1 MIILKVKV
9 LASGSKGN
17 VTFIEK
23 DNTRILIDIGMR
35 CCYVEEKLKEM
46 DIDPFS
52 INAILLTH
60 THKDHWIAY
69 IFKKV

>member
-35 CCYVEEKLKEM
+35 CCYVEKKLKE
-46 DIDPFS
+46 IIS
-52 INAILLTH
+52 NL
-60 THKDHWIAY
+60 
-69 IFKKV
+69 